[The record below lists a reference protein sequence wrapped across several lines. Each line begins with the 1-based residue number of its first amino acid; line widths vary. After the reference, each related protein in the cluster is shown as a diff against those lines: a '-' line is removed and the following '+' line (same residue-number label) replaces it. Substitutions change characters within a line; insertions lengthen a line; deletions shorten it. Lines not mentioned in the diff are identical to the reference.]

1 MTEHVSDGTW
11 AHLEALSDDYCR
23 RLDDLRAI
31 TTALDASGI
40 QGGTPAERIER
51 LASDRDS
58 HMLAQAAAVAEVERL
73 RADAVAARL
82 SELETLIDHDEW
94 RLAEQKLATLTET
107 LGASHPEIV
116 GLTALLEAEKA
127 TGREPE
133 AERLRREFAAWATP
147 PTTGMGSG
155 IHSEMWPALT
165 PSQRRRMLEI
175 LGEKRDD

>member
-1 MTEHVSDGTW
+1 MGDDIKERILRHPVTQAVASASARDD
-11 AHLEALSDDYCR
+11 EARAQLGAALGVACGK
-23 RLDDLRAI
+23 LAAI
-31 TTALDASGI
+31 TTALDATGI

-82 SELETLIDHDEW
+82 SELETLIDYDQW
-94 RLAEQKLATLTET
+94 RLAEQRLAELTEM

-133 AERLRREFAAWATP
+133 A
-147 PTTGMGSG
+147 
-155 IHSEMWPALT
+155 
-165 PSQRRRMLEI
+165 
-175 LGEKRDD
+175 